1 MRPATTRALA
11 AARADAA
18 EALRALRRAATT
30 RPDDSDSSEVLANG
44 VPTRKAPPDSPD
56 ALPPRGRYSARG
68 TWSGPSQT
76 RSELKTRGA
85 ARREVY
91 FDADWAEQLERLRV
105 ALGLPPQRYLGT
117 LLRRA
122 TDALSRE
129 LASAGK
135 AKKG

>member
-1 MRPATTRALA
+1 MRPATTRALV

-18 EALRALRRAATT
+18 EALRALRRVSTT

-44 VPTRKAPPDSPD
+44 VPHRKAQPD
-56 ALPPRGRYSARG
+56 ALPPRGRYSPRG

-129 LASAGK
+129 VASEDR